1 MSERIFVHEYTAVC
15 ALGNGNAEITKN
27 LRDGIGPGMRL
38 SCKWRKN
45 GAQAF
50 LGHVDA
56 DLSPVPIG
64 RHDTRNNRILQLC
77 LDQLKNPIRDMLNR
91 VGADRFAIVAGTST
105 SGISEA
111 EDALLDS
118 PPGGIR
124 GDYDYASQ
132 EFGSP
137 AAFAA
142 ELIGARGPCFT
153 LSTACTSSTNAFLSA
168 RRLLRG
174 GLADAVLVIGAD
186 SLCRTTVE
194 GFISLEAVAEGR
206 CEPMSRNRQGIN
218 IGEGSAVFLLSRLPA
233 RLELLGAGESCDAF
247 HLSSPEPEGKGAE
260 GAMRHALN
268 DAKLRPDDIG
278 YVNLHA
284 TGTVKNDAME
294 SLAMSR
300 VFPSGVPCSGTKPLT
315 GHTLGAAGAVE
326 AAICCLAME
335 ADFIPRHVWDG
346 QPDPQL
352 PTLSLARPHA
362 RFADGSHRRCMT
374 NNFAFGGSNVSLI
387 FGLTP

>member
-38 SCKWRKN
+38 SGKWRKN

-56 DLSPVPIG
+56 GLSPVPIG

-77 LDQLKNPIRDMLNR
+77 LDQLKKPIRDMLNR

-111 EDALLDS
+111 ENALLDS

-260 GAMRHALN
+260 AAMRHALT
-268 DAKLRPDDIG
+268 DARLRPADIG

-284 TGTVKNDAME
+284 TGTAKNDAME

-315 GHTLGAAGAVE
+315 GHTLGAAGAIE

-335 ADFIPRHVWDG
+335 ADFFPRHVWDG

-352 PTLSLARPHA
+352 PALRLAQSA
-362 RFADGSHRRCMT
+362 ERFPAGDHRRCMT

-387 FGLTP
+387 FGFTP

>member
-1 MSERIFVHEYTAVC
+1 MSDRIFVHHYTAVC
-15 ALGNGNAEITKN
+15 ALGKGRTEISKN
-27 LRDGIGPGMRL
+27 LGDGVGPGMRA
-38 SCKWRKN
+38 SDRWRKKA
-45 GAQAF
+45 GQAF

-56 DLSPVPIG
+56 ELRPVPII

-77 LDQLKNPIRDMLNR
+77 LDELKEPIQAMLAK
-91 VGADRFAIVAGTST
+91 VGAERFAVVAGTST

-124 GDYDYASQ
+124 GDYDYSSQ

-194 GFISLEAVAEGR
+194 GFISLEAVADRR
-206 CEPMSRNRQGIN
+206 CEPMSRNRRGIN

-260 GAMRHALN
+260 AAMRHALS
-268 DAKLRPDDIG
+268 DAQLRPDDIG

-284 TGTVKNDAME
+284 TGTAKNDAME

-315 GHTLGAAGAVE
+315 GHTLGAAGAIE
-326 AAICCLAME
+326 AAICCLALE

-352 PTLSLARPHA
+352 PSLRLTQGAERYPPG
-362 RFADGSHRRCMT
+362 DYRRCMT

-387 FGLTP
+387 FGFMP

>member
-1 MSERIFVHEYTAVC
+1 MSERIYVHEYTAVC
-15 ALGNGNAEITKN
+15 ALGKGKSEISKN
-27 LRDGIGPGMRL
+27 LGEGVGPGMRA
-38 SCKWRKN
+38 SDRWRKN

-50 LGHVDA
+50 LGHVDEA
-56 DLSPVPIG
+56 LCPVPIH

-77 LDQLKNPIRDMLNR
+77 LDELKEPIQAMLAK
-91 VGADRFAIVAGTST
+91 VGAERFAVVAGTST

-118 PPGGIR
+118 APGGIR

-142 ELIGARGPCFT
+142 EFIGARGPCFT

-174 GLADAVLVIGAD
+174 DLADAVLVIGAD

-194 GFISLEAVAEGR
+194 GFISLEAVADRR
-206 CEPMSRNRQGIN
+206 CDPMSRNRQGIN
-218 IGEGSAVFLLSRLPA
+218 IGEGSAVFLLSRQPA

-260 GAMRHALN
+260 AAMRHALN
-268 DAKLRPDDIG
+268 DAQLGPDDIG

-284 TGTVKNDAME
+284 TGTAKNDAME
-294 SLAMSR
+294 SLAMAR

-315 GHTLGAAGAVE
+315 GHTLGAAGAIE

-352 PTLSLARPHA
+352 PSLRLVQSAERFPAR
-362 RFADGSHRRCMT
+362 DYRRCMT

-387 FGLTP
+387 FGFTP

>member
-1 MSERIFVHEYTAVC
+1 MSERIFVHDYTAVC
-15 ALGNGNAEITKN
+15 ALGKGKTEMTKN
-27 LRDGIGPGMRL
+27 LKSGIGPGMR
-38 SCKWRKN
+38 SSDKWRKN
-45 GAQAF
+45 GAIAF

-56 DLSPVPIG
+56 ELRPVPIL
-64 RHDTRNNRILQLC
+64 RHDTRNNRILMLC
-77 LDQLKNPIRDMLNR
+77 LDELKSPIREMIEK
-91 VGADRFAIVAGTST
+91 VGADRFAVVAGTST

-124 GDYDYASQ
+124 EDYDYASQ

-142 ELIGARGPCFT
+142 EFIGALGPCLT

-194 GFISLEAVAEGR
+194 GFISLEAVSAER
-206 CEPMSRNRQGIN
+206 CEPMSKNRKGIN
-218 IGEGSAVFLLSRLPA
+218 IGEGSAVFLLSLTPS
-233 RLELLGAGESCDAF
+233 RLELMGAGESCDAF
-247 HLSSPEPEGKGAE
+247 HLSSPEPEGRGAE
-260 GAMRHALN
+260 GAMRHALS
-268 DAKLRPDDIG
+268 DARIRPEDVG

-284 TGTVKNDAME
+284 TGTAKNDAME

-300 VFPSGVPCSGTKPLT
+300 VFPAGVPCSGTKPLT

-346 QPDPQL
+346 EPDPQL
-352 PTLSLARPHA
+352 PGLSLAQAHG
-362 RFADGSHRRCMT
+362 RFPAGDYRRCMT

-387 FGLTP
+387 FGFTP